1 MISGA
6 NDEELTLAN
15 ARADIIIKLDN
26 TSTYESWLIVDTYIE
41 QLQQENKELKEK
53 LGQKNKVIEE
63 IKNIIQKHTYTQK
76 DDYYDYCEQG
86 ISIVDSD
93 DDYDKLIDIL
103 NKGVQ

>member
-1 MISGA
+1 MISISKIKIINKKFG
-6 NDEELTLAN
+6 ELN
-15 ARADIIIKLDN
+15 IDGVGFYDQPK
-26 TSTYESWLIVDTYIE
+26 LIVSCIE

-53 LGQKNKVIEE
+53 LGHKNKVIEE

-103 NKGVQ
+103 NKGVDE